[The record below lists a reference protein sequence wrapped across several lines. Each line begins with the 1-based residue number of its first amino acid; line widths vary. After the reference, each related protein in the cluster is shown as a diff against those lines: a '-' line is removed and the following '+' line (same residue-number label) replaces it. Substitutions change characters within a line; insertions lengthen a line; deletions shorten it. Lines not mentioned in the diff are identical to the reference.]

1 MNKAAR
7 VLYTGNRLCPNDLPM
22 GLPCSTA
29 ACYRRFATTDEYDED
44 ALWYTS
50 RSSRVDTETFLTH
63 QLGKFHYEVHALSM
77 MLRPYDRCRTK
88 AIYLYIDSVRVM
100 AARATFDAGLIKYI
114 AVQYRSSYWRNL
126 YHDTMEIIPKNRSPS
141 LQRHFEAYFEWFQSG
156 EGSTYSEWPF
166 TLYRARKAL
175 TNEERETIL
184 EAYEINI

>member
-1 MNKAAR
+1 MIFSRRQFSGVFDWTVGARRRDRPAAVPSLCNVAAGKRVRRRFVGLPVRELLEAFLLSVLPSPSSLLNKAAR

-100 AARATFDAGLIKYI
+100 AARATFDAGLVKYI
-114 AVQYRSSYWRNL
+114 AVQYR
-126 YHDTMEIIPKNRSPS
+126 
-141 LQRHFEAYFEWFQSG
+141 
-156 EGSTYSEWPF
+156 
-166 TLYRARKAL
+166 
-175 TNEERETIL
+175 
-184 EAYEINI
+184 